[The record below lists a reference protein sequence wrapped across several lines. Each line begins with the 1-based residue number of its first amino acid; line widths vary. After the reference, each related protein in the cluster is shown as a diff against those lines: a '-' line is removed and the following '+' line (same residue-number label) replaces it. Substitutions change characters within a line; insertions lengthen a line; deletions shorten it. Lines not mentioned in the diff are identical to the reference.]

1 MVRWSQAIIDN
12 WYSVLE
18 SHVIYSFYI
27 FIDSS
32 CEINSLLEYQLA
44 VGLTKALVFNTV
56 KGHVFPDKSQ
66 TVIAHLLGFE
76 ATTRSGV

>member
-1 MVRWSQAIIDN
+1 MVRWSQAIDN

-18 SHVIYSFYI
+18 SQVIYSFYI

-44 VGLTKALVFNTV
+44 VGLTYPPPSSVFFFLFSFQLCYISFL
-56 KGHVFPDKSQ
+56 G
-66 TVIAHLLGFE
+66 VIGE
-76 ATTRSGV
+76 ASKNSI